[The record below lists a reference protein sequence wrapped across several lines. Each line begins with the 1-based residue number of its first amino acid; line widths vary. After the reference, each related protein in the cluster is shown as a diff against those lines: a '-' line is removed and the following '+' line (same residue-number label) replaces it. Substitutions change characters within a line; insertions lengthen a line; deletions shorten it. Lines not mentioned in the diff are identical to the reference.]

1 MKFIIGN
8 NDLDMDAKR
17 ITVPFEY
24 VLEPIEDGENL
35 STEIEVQVANQD
47 FIVHEG
53 GDISANIEMLMNTNS
68 HRNTNMNLIDEI
80 QTNGEREREDYGLI
94 MYIVK
99 KDDTLWEI
107 AKRFGS
113 TIDDIVRAN
122 GIENENLIYPNQKL
136 YIPRYKRPEVSSS
149 ETPMIQYG

>member
-1 MKFIIGN
+1 
-8 NDLDMDAKR
+8 
-17 ITVPFEY
+17 
-24 VLEPIEDGENL
+24 
-35 STEIEVQVANQD
+35 
-47 FIVHEG
+47 
-53 GDISANIEMLMNTNS
+53 
-68 HRNTNMNLIDEI
+68 MNLIDEI

-136 YIPRYKRPEVSSS
+136 YIPRYKRPEVSSG